1 MKEKIFNNFSLKILS
16 VLCAIVL
23 WAVIVNIYDPTTSV
37 TISNVNVE
45 LINAQSLTDKDYTYE
60 VVDGSKISVYLSGPK
75 SVITDI
81 KSSDI
86 VATADLSKISAFA
99 DYVDIDVKV
108 VKDGKEVTGIEVTPR
123 TTAVKLDIE
132 NRLTK
137 EYTIET
143 DTEGMPAD
151 GYVLTSVSV
160 TPTTVKVTGPSSIV
174 ENIDKVKAVWD
185 ISGAYSN
192 VNSTAKLTA
201 YAADG
206 SQINEEGFSFSK
218 SDVDYTALISAH
230 KIVNVRCAGTTG
242 TVKDGYMI
250 MGIELSTD
258 KAELIGDANT
268 LNNISEIVIPESAIN
283 VDNVDSS
290 RNYTVWLSD
299 YISQDLKV
307 KSENKLNIKVKVA
320 DLNSREFSFDTSKIT
335 FNNIKTG
342 YHVTIDDDSVMSI
355 VISGESSVLDSISG
369 DNIKG
374 TTNLTA
380 LSAGRHTVF
389 VNFTVPDGCKVVGE
403 YKIQVLIEADKQQ
416 ETTSAAS
423 N

>member
-1 MKEKIFNNFSLKILS
+1 MRKVFIF
-16 VLCAIVL
+16 
-23 WAVIVNIYDPTTSV
+23 
-37 TISNVNVE
+37 
-45 LINAQSLTDKDYTYE
+45 
-60 VVDGSKISVYLSGPK
+60 
-75 SVITDI
+75 
-81 KSSDI
+81 
-86 VATADLSKISAFA
+86 
-99 DYVDIDVKV
+99 
-108 VKDGKEVTGIEVTPR
+108 
-123 TTAVKLDIE
+123 
-132 NRLTK
+132 
-137 EYTIET
+137 
-143 DTEGMPAD
+143 
-151 GYVLTSVSV
+151 
-160 TPTTVKVTGPSSIV
+160 
-174 ENIDKVKAVWD
+174 
-185 ISGAYSN
+185 
-192 VNSTAKLTA
+192 
-201 YAADG
+201 
-206 SQINEEGFSFSK
+206 K

-258 KAELIGDANT
+258 KAELIGDVNT

-283 VDNVDSS
+283 VDNIDSS

-355 VISGESSVLDSISG
+355 VISGEGSVLDSISG

-380 LSAGRHTVF
+380 LSAGRHTVLL
-389 VNFTVPDGCKVVGE
+389 TLQYRMVV
-403 YKIQVLIEADKQQ
+403 KL
-416 ETTSAAS
+416 
-423 N
+423 